1 MARSDGGYAF
11 PSPASIRPDGQVM
24 THPEDGMTYRDH
36 LVAEMM
42 VRWWA
47 KTTNLTPQGKFWMAL
62 AGDDAIREAVQQ
74 AHKVADIMMEERYK

>member
-36 LVAEMM
+36 LVAASHL
-42 VRWWA
+42 RA
-47 KTTNLTPQGKFWMAL
+47 AAT
-62 AGDDAIREAVQQ
+62 AVN
-74 AHKVADIMMEERYK
+74 RR